1 MDGVDIPVPTVFI
14 LNRKR
19 DFVVYVRER
28 FTCWLL
34 FLVSRNNFFF
44 EGKKN
49 NWMSQ
54 INSIGFKK
62 NETAEI
68 KEKLRAGQQDQ

>member
-1 MDGVDIPVPTVFI
+1 MVLISPCRAFFLIEKGDFI
-14 LNRKR
+14 
-19 DFVVYVRER
+19 VYVRER
-28 FTCWLL
+28 FTWLL
-34 FLVSRNNFFF
+34 FLVSGNYFFL

-62 NETAEI
+62 TETAEI
-68 KEKLRAGQQDQ
+68 KEKLRAGQDQ

>member
-1 MDGVDIPVPTVFI
+1 
-14 LNRKR
+14 L
-19 DFVVYVRER
+19 
-28 FTCWLL
+28 
-34 FLVSRNNFFF
+34 